1 MMARSDQPL
10 ERVIA
15 SPAPG
20 RLTPALEQMLERAIA
35 EIARGEYVDL
45 AQHELDRWVDGGVS
59 PWPDAFP
66 D

>member
-1 MMARSDQPL
+1 MMARSENPL

-15 SPAPG
+15 SPALG
-20 RLTPALEQMLERAIA
+20 KLTPELEQMLKGAIA
-35 EIARGEYVDL
+35 EITRGEYVDL
-45 AQHELDRWVDGGVS
+45 AQDALDRWVDAGVS

>member
-1 MMARSDQPL
+1 MMARSDHPL
-10 ERVIA
+10 ERVMA

-20 RLTPALEQMLERAIA
+20 SLTPELEQMLKRAIA

-45 AQHELDRWVDGGVS
+45 AQDELDRWVDGGVS

>member
-1 MMARSDQPL
+1 
-10 ERVIA
+10 
-15 SPAPG
+15 
-20 RLTPALEQMLERAIA
+20 MLKRAIA

-45 AQHELDRWVDGGVS
+45 AQDELDRWVDGGVS